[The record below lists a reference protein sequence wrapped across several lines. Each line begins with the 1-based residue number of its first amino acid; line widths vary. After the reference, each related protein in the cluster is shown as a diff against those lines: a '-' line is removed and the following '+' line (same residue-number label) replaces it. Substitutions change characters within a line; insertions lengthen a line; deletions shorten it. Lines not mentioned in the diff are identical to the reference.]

1 MCCVTA
7 VDKTLIGKYRSAKSV
22 LHCRLSQGEAR
33 QGKARQGKAR
43 QGDASKAGLDVG
55 GGARELSDM

>member
-22 LHCRLSQGEAR
+22 LHCRLSQG
-33 QGKARQGKAR
+33 KARQGKAMRARLAWTLVVAHGNYPICR
-43 QGDASKAGLDVG
+43 QGW
-55 GGARELSDM
+55 EF